1 MKTSDFDYHLPQER
15 IAQEPVEPR
24 DSSRLM
30 VLDRKNNTTC
40 HKVFNQ
46 LSELLVPGDVLVF
59 NNSRVIPAR
68 IRGKRA
74 STGGN
79 VEILLLKKVAPL
91 TWEVL
96 AKPARKLKTGEEV
109 YLPQVEVTATII
121 GEKEEGI
128 RLIRFSSEEKLFTAG
143 EMPLPPYIHQ
153 PIEDRER
160 YQTVYSKVL
169 GSAAAP
175 TSGLH
180 FTQNLLADLKA
191 KSVEIHFI
199 TLHISLDSFR
209 PVNTENPPQHI
220 IHTEY
225 GQIDKQVAYA
235 VKSAKKEGRRVI
247 AVGTSSAR
255 LLEQAAGVEHFNGW
269 ADLFILTGYKFKVI
283 DGLITNFHLPRSTLL
298 MLVSAFAGRDFILKS
313 YQEAMKMNYRF
324 FSFGDA
330 MLIV

>member
-1 MKTSDFDYHLPQER
+1 
-15 IAQEPVEPR
+15 
-24 DSSRLM
+24 
-30 VLDRKNNTTC
+30 
-40 HKVFNQ
+40 
-46 LSELLVPGDVLVF
+46 
-59 NNSRVIPAR
+59 VIPAR

-74 STGGN
+74 GTGGN

-209 PVNTENPPQHI
+209 PVTTENPPQHI

-235 VKSAKKEGRRVI
+235 VKSAKKEGCRVI

-255 LLEQAAGVEHFNGW
+255 LLEQAAGAEHFNGW
-269 ADLFILTGYKFKVI
+269 ADLFILPGYKFKVI

-298 MLVSAFAGRDFILKS
+298 MLVSAFAGRDFILES